1 MVNNH
6 AAQFDRGNNPD
17 GEISQRETADCRNPA
32 VLPKQSDE
40 KNRQKDDAKTKPE
53 EQQEGE
59 NESLFDPL
67 TFFFEFCDE

>member
-17 GEISQRETADCRNPA
+17 GEISQRETADRRDPT

-40 KNRQKDDAKTKPE
+40 KNRQKDDAKTEPE

-59 NESLFDPL
+59 NESLFDPF

>member
-17 GEISQRETADCRNPA
+17 GEIRERETADCRNPA

-40 KNRQKDDAKTKPE
+40 KNRQKDDAKSEPE

-59 NESLFDPL
+59 DKGLFDPF

>member
-17 GEISQRETADCRNPA
+17 GEIRQRKTADRRDPT

-40 KNRQKDDAKTKPE
+40 KNRQKDDAKTEPE

-59 NESLFDPL
+59 YESLFDPL